1 MNTKVSASAMC
12 SCNALYMLYHEGKVQ
27 LEKDELNGLGIEKRN
42 NELGASERVKGARG
56 AILAS
61 GLY

>member
-1 MNTKVSASAMC
+1 MC

-27 LEKDELNGLGIEKRN
+27 LEKEELNGLGIEKRN